1 MPVTPILAL
10 ALVAAAAAEQASQV
24 PSVAASAARARPA
37 RPIAS
42 FFYREDYPVSALT
55 GRQEGRTAFRL
66 TIGPNGRVTGCVV
79 LGSSGSAALDGA
91 TCRVL
96 RGRARFVPA
105 RDEAGRPTADDYF
118 GEYTWRLPR

>member
-10 ALVAAAAAEQASQV
+10 GLVAAAAQASQDQPAA
-24 PSVAASAARARPA
+24 PSASPARPA
-37 RPIAS
+37 RPLAS
-42 FFYREDYPVSALT
+42 FFYREDYPFSALT

-79 LGSSGSAALDGA
+79 LGSSGSVALDA
-91 TCRVL
+91 TTCRVL

-105 RDEAGRPTADDYF
+105 RDEAGRPTSGDYF
-118 GEYTWRLPR
+118 GEYAWRLPR